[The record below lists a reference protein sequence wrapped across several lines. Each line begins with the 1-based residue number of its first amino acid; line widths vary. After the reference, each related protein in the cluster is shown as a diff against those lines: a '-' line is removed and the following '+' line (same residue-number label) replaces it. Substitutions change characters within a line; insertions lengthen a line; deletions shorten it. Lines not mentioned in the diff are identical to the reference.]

1 MGNKVSFIFNGEYS
15 FKNAIL
21 LYLPILSFICES
33 YMSFLLYKLAS
44 FVDMSLI
51 KDFNSSSANLYNPL
65 I

>member
-1 MGNKVSFIFNGEYS
+1 MGNKVSFIFKGEYS

-33 YMSFLLYKLAS
+33 KISFLLYKLAS
-44 FVDMSLI
+44 FAVISLI
-51 KDFNSSSANLYNPL
+51 KDFNSSSAYLYNPL